1 MAVKVSDQEAAP
13 RKRFRRPPGEGR
25 QLLLQAAHDV
35 FSEHGYARATTKE
48 IAERAGV
55 VEALLFRNF
64 GSKAALFNEVVFGPL
79 RAFVLQFASEHVDEE
94 SYSDEVQGREFVGRL
109 YDLLHENRG
118 LIITYI
124 ATIAFE
130 PGVLDEGGTAEAFRD
145 VLNVMDNVADSR
157 AGFKPRTGTPS
168 AQQRKEAE
176 ALRILERSLV
186 GMVMSAA
193 LFGDMLF
200 SEGRRKPKR
209 DEIVDELTR
218 TAAVSLRH
226 ARETLSG
233 PSKRSAPAR

>member
-1 MAVKVSDQEAAP
+1 MAVKVSDQEAPPASGSVVRPARSPAP
-13 RKRFRRPPGEGR
+13 APGRARR
-25 QLLLQAAHDV
+25 LQR
-35 FSEHGYARATTKE
+35 ARL
-48 IAERAGV
+48 RASDDKGDRGARGV

-64 GSKAALFNEVVFGPL
+64 GSKAALFNEVVFGPCGPSSCSSPPSTWTKRATPTRCRAGSSSSAL
-79 RAFVLQFASEHVDEE
+79 RPVA
-94 SYSDEVQGREFVGRL
+94 RE
-109 YDLLHENRG
+109 RG

-200 SEGRRKPKR
+200 SEGRRTPKR
-209 DEIVDELTR
+209 NEIVDELTR